1 MPSIEQNNKNGQD
14 YWRSLNELADTP
26 DFQEFVR
33 REFPNNADT
42 LMGEDRR
49 SFLKVM
55 AASFALAGLTS
66 CRWPEEK
73 IVPYA
78 HRPDNRTP
86 GKPVFFATSM
96 EKGGVATGLLAKS
109 VDGRPI
115 KVEGNPG
122 HPNSL
127 GGASPQ
133 ALASVLEMY
142 DPDRSQ
148 AVIYQ
153 TGKQVVSKSWE
164 QWSEFI
170 ENHGAELRG
179 KNGAGLCFLSEATA
193 SPTIMRLRKKVEEQ
207 FPQSKWF
214 EYEAISDDNEREGA
228 RAAFGQPYRPLPD
241 FNKTKV
247 ILSLDNDFLST
258 HPSALA
264 LAKSWAETRDPDGA
278 FMNRLYTVE
287 AMFTSTGAMADH
299 RVAMPAGQI
308 EAFAQ
313 ALIAR
318 ILQHDSLH
326 STNNLSELKTIY
338 SSIPETHFPAD
349 VFGALVDDL
358 IHHQGEAV
366 VLAGPRQSASVHAI
380 ANVLNHVLGNA
391 GTSVQFAP
399 APEPLRPTHQQS
411 IADLAGALSGGSV
424 DTLVILG
431 GNPAFDAPVEL
442 NFASVLSKAKHT
454 IHLSLYRDETSTLCE
469 WHVPRAHMLESWGD
483 ARSYDGTISSVQ
495 PLIAPLFGGKTPCEI
510 LGAMLED
517 EPLRAYDIV
526 RKTFEDS
533 RYKPSEKEW
542 RTFLHDGVVAD
553 SAFEKRAPAINVAGL
568 QALSS
573 FADRETGDGLELN
586 LYEDLFVYD
595 GRFANNGWLQE
606 TPDFITKLTWD
617 NAVLIAPSTA
627 DALQL
632 HEEDVVEITVGER
645 TIEAPVS
652 VTPGMAPHTAAL
664 ALGYGRTHG
673 GRIADGVGVNTYIVR
688 PSGEDILQ
696 GVTLKKTGKKYA
708 LAATQDHHAIDDIGM
723 KERNYRAGKLIQE
736 GDLPEY
742 KDNPEFAK
750 EVGAHYP
757 KLDVW
762 EPHEYPNH
770 KWGLT
775 IDLNQCTGC
784 NSCVT
789 ACQAENNIPIV
800 GKEQVT
806 WGREMHWIR
815 VDRYF
820 KGDPDK
826 PTVTPQP
833 MTCVHCENA
842 PCEQVCPVQATV
854 HNDEGL
860 NVMVYNRCVGTRYCS
875 NNCPVKVRRFNFFNF
890 NYGLK
895 EVEKLRMN
903 PEVTVRM
910 RGVMEKCTMCTQ
922 RIEAVKIDAK
932 NNRRP
937 IRDGE
942 IVTACEQACPTK
954 AITFGDLNDENSRVT
969 KKTND
974 SRNYSILDVLYLKP
988 RLTYLAKIRNPH
1000 PALASASEETHE
1012 DHGHDNHS

>member
-1 MPSIEQNNKNGQD
+1 MPSIEQKDKSGQD

-86 GKPVFFATSM
+86 GKPVYFATAM
-96 EKGGVATGLLAKS
+96 EKGGVATGLLVKS
-109 VDGRPI
+109 VDGRPV
-115 KVEGNPG
+115 KVEGNPS

-127 GGASPQ
+127 GGATPQ
-133 ALASVLEMY
+133 ELASVLEMY

-148 AVIYQ
+148 AVVYQ

-170 ENHGAELRG
+170 ENHSAALRQ
-179 KNGAGLCFLSEATA
+179 KSGAGLYFLSEATA
-193 SPTIMRLRKKVEEQ
+193 SPTILRLRKKIEEQ
-207 FPQSKWF
+207 YPQAKWF
-214 EYEAISDDNEREGA
+214 EYEAISDDNEREGT
-228 RAAFGQPYRPLPD
+228 RAVFGQPYRPLPD
-241 FNKTKV
+241 FKQAKI
-247 ILSLDNDFLST
+247 ILSLDSDFLGA
-258 HPSALA
+258 HPAALA
-264 LAKSWAETRDPDGA
+264 WSRQWAEMRNPDGA
-278 FMNRLYTVE
+278 FMNRLYVAE
-287 AMFTSTGAMADH
+287 SMFTSTGAMADH
-299 RVAMPAGQI
+299 REALPAGQI
-308 EAFAQ
+308 ATLAQ

-318 ILQHDSLH
+318 ILQHESLKA
-326 STNNLSELKTIY
+326 SSSLDDLKGIY
-338 SSIPETHFPAD
+338 STAPATHFPVD
-349 VFGALVDDL
+349 VLDALVDDL
-358 IHHQGEAV
+358 VHHQGESV
-366 VLAGPRQSASVHAI
+366 ILAGSRQPASVHAI
-380 ANVLNHVLGNA
+380 AHLLNHILGNA
-391 GTSVQFAP
+391 GKSIQFAP
-399 APEPLRPTHQQS
+399 APEPLRPSHKDA
-411 IADLAGALSGGSV
+411 IAEVASALQGGGV

-431 GNPAFDAPVEL
+431 GNPAFNAPVEL
-442 NFASVLSKAKHT
+442 DFPGLIAKAKHS
-454 IHLSLYRDETSTLCE
+454 IHLSLYRDETSMLCE
-469 WHVPRAHMLESWGD
+469 WHVPRAHTLETWGD
-483 ARSYDGTISSVQ
+483 ARGYDGTVSSVQ
-495 PLIAPLFGGKTPCEI
+495 PLIAPLYDGKTSCEV
-510 LGAMLED
+510 LGSMVEG
-517 EPLRAYDIV
+517 EPVRAYDIV

-533 RYKPSEKEW
+533 RYKPTEKEW
-542 RTFLHDGVVAD
+542 RTFLHDGIVAD
-553 SAFEKRAPAINVAGL
+553 STFEKRAPAVDIAGVRSISGSSISHGEGFE
-568 QALSS
+568 LS
-573 FADRETGDGLELN
+573 

-617 NAVLIAPSTA
+617 NALLIAPSTA
-627 DALQL
+627 DELDL
-632 HEEDVVEITVGER
+632 NEEDVVKITAGER
-645 TIEAPVS
+645 SIEAPVS
-652 VTPGMAPHTAAL
+652 ILPGMAPNTGAI

-673 GRIADGVGVNTYIVR
+673 GRIADGAGVNTFAIR
-688 PSGEDILQ
+688 PNGESILQ
-696 GVTLKKTGKKYA
+696 GVTLIATGKKYA

-723 KERNYRAGKLIQE
+723 IQE
-736 GDLPEY
+736 GDLSEY
-742 KDNPEFAK
+742 KENPEFAQ
-750 EVGAHYP
+750 EEGAHYP

-762 EPHEYPNH
+762 EPHEYNNH
-770 KWGLT
+770 KWGMT

-784 NSCVT
+784 NACVT

-820 KGDPDK
+820 KGDPGK

-1000 PALASASEETHE
+1000 PALANASEETHGK
-1012 DHGHDNHS
+1012 HGHDSHS